1 MMLARIFFNLLFWL
15 GVRFLFILFA
25 VLAFPFSLFP
35 GGKRAFYLVCRYV
48 LRAFFW
54 CLFTRVRVSGAE
66 RLPGDRSLLFIS
78 DRTRRL
84 FPLYF
89 IAFFP
94 LPLRFVAAEG
104 ILRVP
109 FVGRVVR
116 MLGAISYPRDEEDKK
131 KSWIFGGTL
140 YSALHKREPVLIFYE
155 NLKGRS
161 RKRAERRK
169 RVVEIARSCGADI
182 VPVYVATRG
191 AGNGDHR
198 DVFLLGEVEIE
209 IGEPLAAAPGENSGE
224 TGEKIKGFFE
234 GPEGAS

>member
-1 MMLARIFFNLLFWL
+1 MILARVFFNFFFWL
-15 GVRFLFILFA
+15 GIRSLFILFA
-25 VLAFPFSLFP
+25 VLAIPFSLFS
-35 GGKRAFYLVCRYV
+35 GGKRAFYLLCRYV

-66 RLPGDRSLLFIS
+66 RLPAERPLLFIS

-116 MLGAISYPRDEEDKK
+116 MLGAISYPRDEDDKK

-140 YSALHKREPVLIFYE
+140 FSALRKRQAVLIFYE

-161 RKRAERRK
+161 RKREQRRQK
-169 RVVEIARSCGADI
+169 VVEIARTCGADI

-191 AGNGDHR
+191 VGNGGHR

-209 IGEPLAAAPGENSGE
+209 IRQPLAAETLGNTSE
-224 TGEKIKGFFE
+224 TGEKIKGIFE
-234 GPEGAS
+234 GSEEAP